1 MNFLSIKFIG
11 GEIMPEQVLQR
22 AAKDVK
28 VSIKNKLNEREIS
41 QRQLAEM
48 LGVGE
53 TILTNAIRGD
63 VSPQA
68 IRLRKDIYK
77 ILGMDEREA

>member
-1 MNFLSIKFIG
+1 
-11 GEIMPEQVLQR
+11 MPEQVLQR

-68 IRLRKDIYK
+68 IRLRTDIYK
-77 ILGMDEREA
+77 ILGMNEQEV